1 MNDFYNI
8 PNFDKNSVMYYFSEN
23 DIVKIEHH
31 TVMYRI
37 PYSKRT
43 TWTTFKYGY
52 NGKKINMPALRIK
65 IVPGEEEDTEKKE
78 NVWHT
83 IKPIRSNSSLHF
95 QVIFPCT
102 PSLETGI
109 RILLVGT
116 IRPKI
121 IKREKML
128 SN

>member
-1 MNDFYNI
+1 
-8 PNFDKNSVMYYFSEN
+8 MYYFSKN
-23 DIVKIEHH
+23 DIVKIDHH
-31 TVMYRI
+31 TVIYRI
-37 PYSKRT
+37 PHSKKT

-52 NGKKINMPALRIK
+52 IGNKLNMPQLSIK
-65 IVPGEEEDTEKKE
+65 IISGEIDQNATEQDTVDAIEKKE
-78 NVWHT
+78 NTWYST
-83 IKPIRSNSSLHF
+83 KPIRSTSFLYF
-95 QVIFPCT
+95 KVIFPCL

-121 IKREKML
+121 IKQKHML

>member
-1 MNDFYNI
+1 M
-8 PNFDKNSVMYYFSEN
+8 PQFDKNSVMYYFSEN
-23 DIVKIEHH
+23 DIVKIDHY

-52 NGKKINMPALRIK
+52 IGNKLNMPSLRIK
-65 IVPGEEEDTEKKE
+65 IVSGEIDQNAVDAIDNIEKKE
-78 NVWHT
+78 DIWYST
-83 IKPIRSNSSLHF
+83 PPIRSTPFHYF
-95 QVIFPCT
+95 QVTFPCL
-102 PSLETGI
+102 PSMEKGI
-109 RILLVGT
+109 RILLMGT

-121 IKREKML
+121 IKQRL